1 MQICRIIDDGIIF
14 DRCYTYTKL
23 LCYLHFHLNLYSGG
37 IKGFIMGQSAITQT
51 LEALGILPDEL
62 ADEQL
67 AKAFRIMLQL
77 IEGLCEENEK
87 LKEENQKLRDAINLL
102 KGEQAKPDTKPS
114 RKKPNEDISSEEER
128 KSQKTSK
135 KKKSKA
141 KKHKIKIDRIEVC
154 KVDQN
159 ILPDDAEFKGYQ
171 NVVVQEIIIKTENVE
186 YKKEIYYSPSQNKTY
201 MGELPPEIKGEFG
214 PGVKSLVCTLK
225 HVANVSEPKIHEFLD
240 NFRIFISPASI
251 SRIITK
257 NNELFH
263 QEKADIFLA
272 GLHSTDYQQIDDT
285 SSRVRGQNHYTQI
298 VCNPYYTAYF
308 TAPHKDRLTVLD
320 ILRGDPDG
328 KARSYLFNEEA
339 FDLLERFGLSNKLL
353 FQLRER
359 VSGKLLDE
367 VQMQQLLGD
376 FFPDQGKGKI
386 RRTRIMEAAA
396 IAAYH
401 QQTDFPIVEV
411 LLSDDAPQYKLLIYW
426 QALCWVHD
434 GRNYKK
440 LRPVVPVHR
449 EKLDDFRGKYW
460 DYYRKLSEF
469 GGNSYQEEAEALSAE
484 FDQLFSTKT
493 GYPALDER
501 IAKSKAKKSELLMV
515 LKHPELPLH
524 NNDAELG
531 ARAQVR
537 KRDVSLHTMTEDGTK
552 ANDTFLTIGQTAKK
566 LGVSAYEYIYDRISK
581 RFHLPSLAELIR
593 AKKFPEKDYDMG

>member
-1 MQICRIIDDGIIF
+1 MTLSQIAE
-14 DRCYTYTKL
+14 TLK
-23 LCYLHFHLNLYSGG
+23 HLN
-37 IKGFIMGQSAITQT
+37 IH
-51 LEALGILPDEL
+51 PDEI
-62 ADEQL
+62 ADERL
-67 AKAFRIMLQL
+67 AEVIRIMIQL
-77 IEGLCEENEK
+77 IEELCEENER
-87 LKEENQKLRDAINLL
+87 LKEENRKLRDAINLL
-102 KGEQAKPDTKPS
+102 KGEQIRPNIKS
-114 RKKPNEDISSEEER
+114 SGKKPNNDISSEEER
-128 KSQKTSK
+128 KTSNTSK

-171 NVVVQEIIIKTENVE
+171 DVVVQEILIKTDNVK
-186 YKKEIYYSPSQNKTY
+186 YMKEIYYSPSQNKTY
-201 MGELPPEIKGEFG
+201 MGKLPPEVKGEFG
-214 PGVKSLVCTLK
+214 AGVKSMICTLK

-263 QEKADIFLA
+263 QEKADIFRA
-272 GLHSTDYQQIDDT
+272 GLLSTDYQQIDDT
-285 SSRVRGQNHYTQI
+285 SSRVRGENYYTQV

-328 KARSYLFNEEA
+328 KARRYLFNEEA
-339 FDLLERFGLSNKLL
+339 FELLGRFGLSKKLISE
-353 FQLRER
+353 LRER
-359 VSGKLLDE
+359 DSGKVLDE
-367 VQMQQLLGD
+367 MQMQQLLGD
-376 FFPDQGKGKI
+376 LFQDPGKGKI
-386 RRTRIMEAAA
+386 RRTRILEAAA

-411 LLSDDAPQYKLLIYW
+411 LLSDDAPQYKLLIYL

-440 LRPVVPVHR
+440 LRPVVPVNR

-469 GGNSYQEEAEALSAE
+469 REISSQEEAEALSAK
-484 FDQLFSTKT
+484 FDQLFSTET

-501 IAKSKAKKSELLMV
+501 IAKSEAKKSELLMV
-515 LKHPELPLH
+515 LKHPDLPLH

-537 KRDVSLHTMTEDGTK
+537 KRDVSLHTMTKDGTK

-566 LGVSAYEYIYDRISK
+566 LGVRVYEYIYDRVSE
-581 RFHLPSLAELIR
+581 RFRMPSLAELIR
-593 AKKFPEKDYDMG
+593 AKSFPEKDYDTD

>member
-1 MQICRIIDDGIIF
+1 M
-14 DRCYTYTKL
+14 
-23 LCYLHFHLNLYSGG
+23 S
-37 IKGFIMGQSAITQT
+37 QSAITQT
-51 LEALGILPDEL
+51 LEAIGILPDEIQ
-62 ADEQL
+62 DEQL

-77 IEGLCEENEK
+77 IERLYEENEK
-87 LKEENQKLRDAINLL
+87 VKEENQKLRDAINLL

-159 ILPDDAEFKGYQ
+159 ILPADAEFKGYQ
-171 NVVVQEIIIKTENVE
+171 DVVVQEIIIKMDNVK

-201 MGELPPEIKGEFG
+201 MGKLPPEVKGEFG

-225 HVANVSEPKIHEFLD
+225 HVANVSEPKMHELLD
-240 NFRIFISPASI
+240 NFGIFISPASI
-251 SRIITK
+251 LRIITK

-272 GLHSTDYQQIDDT
+272 GLLSTAYQQIDDT
-285 SSRVRGQNHYTQI
+285 SSRVRGQNYYTQI

-320 ILRGDPDG
+320 ILRGDQDG
-328 KARSYLFNEEA
+328 KTRSYLFNEEA
-339 FDLLERFGLSNKLL
+339 FDLLERFGLSNKMI

-367 VQMQQLLGD
+367 VQMQQLLGEIFSD
-376 FFPDQGKGKI
+376 PSKGKI
-386 RRTRIMEAAA
+386 RRTRILEAAA

-411 LLSDDAPQYKLLIYW
+411 LLSDDAPQYKLLINK

-449 EKLDDFRGKYW
+449 EKLDKFRGKYW
-460 DYYRKLSEF
+460 DYYRKLFQF
-469 GGNSYQEEAEALSAE
+469 GENSYQEEAEALSAK
-484 FDQLFSTKT
+484 FDQLFSLKT

-501 IAKSKAKKSELLMV
+501 IAKSNAKKSELLMV

-566 LGVSAYEYIYDRISK
+566 LGVSAYEYIYD
-581 RFHLPSLAELIR
+581 
-593 AKKFPEKDYDMG
+593 

>member
-1 MQICRIIDDGIIF
+1 M
-14 DRCYTYTKL
+14 
-23 LCYLHFHLNLYSGG
+23 S
-37 IKGFIMGQSAITQT
+37 QSAITQT
-51 LEALGILPDEL
+51 LEAIGILPDEIQ
-62 ADEQL
+62 DEQL

-77 IEGLCEENEK
+77 IERLYEENEK
-87 LKEENQKLRDAINLL
+87 VKEENQKLRDAINLL

-159 ILPDDAEFKGYQ
+159 ILPADAEFKGYQ
-171 NVVVQEIIIKTENVE
+171 DVVVQEIIIKMDNVK
-186 YKKEIYYSPSQNKTY
+186 YKIEIYYSPSQNKTY
-201 MGELPPEIKGEFG
+201 MGKLPPEVKGEFG

-225 HVANVSEPKIHEFLD
+225 HVANVSEPKIHEFFD

-272 GLHSTDYQQIDDT
+272 GLLSTDYQQIDDT
-285 SSRVRGQNHYTQI
+285 SSRVRGQNYYTQI

-308 TAPHKDRLTVLD
+308 TASHKDRLTVLD
-320 ILRGDPDG
+320 VLRGDPDG

-339 FDLLERFGLSNKLL
+339 FDLLEGFGLSNKLIS
-353 FQLRER
+353 QLRER
-359 VSGKLLDE
+359 VSCKILDE
-367 VQMQQLLGD
+367 VQMQQLLGCII
-376 FFPDQGKGKI
+376 PDPGKGKI

-401 QQTDFPIVEV
+401 QQTDFPIVKV
-411 LLSDDAPQYKLLIYW
+411 LLSDDAPQYKLLIYL

-440 LRPVVPVHR
+440 LRPVVPEHR
-449 EKLDDFRGKYW
+449 EKLDDFRDKYW
-460 DYYRKLSEF
+460 DYYQKLLQF
-469 GGNSYQEEAEALSAE
+469 GVKSSQEEAEALSAK
-484 FDQLFSTKT
+484 FDQLYSTKT
-493 GYPALDER
+493 WYPTLDDR

-524 NNDAELG
+524 NNEAELG

-566 LGVSAYEYIYDRISK
+566 LGVNVYEYIYDRISK
-581 RFHLPSLAELIR
+581 RFRLPSLAELII
-593 AKKFPEKDYDMG
+593 AKSFPEKDYDMG

>member
-1 MQICRIIDDGIIF
+1 MNRSKVTQILE
-14 DRCYTYTKL
+14 T
-23 LCYLHFHLNLYSGG
+23 LN
-37 IKGFIMGQSAITQT
+37 IR
-51 LEALGILPDEL
+51 PDEIAEGRL
-62 ADEQL
+62 AEV
-67 AKAFRIMLQL
+67 FRILLQL
-77 IEGLCEENEK
+77 IEELSEENEK
-87 LKEENQKLRDAINLL
+87 LKAEIQKLRDAINLL
-102 KGEQAKPDTKPS
+102 KGEQAKPDIKPF
-114 RKKPNEDISSEEER
+114 RKRPNEDISSEEER
-128 KSQKTSK
+128 KPKNTPK
-135 KKKSKA
+135 EKKSKE
-141 KKHKIKIDRIEVC
+141 KKHKIKVDRIEVC
-154 KVDQN
+154 KVDKS

-171 NVVVQEIIIKTENVE
+171 SVVVQEIVIKTDNVE
-186 YKKEIYYSPSQNKTY
+186 YKKEIYYSKSQKKTY
-201 MGELPPEIKGEFG
+201 MGKLPPEIEGEFG

-225 HVANVSEPKIHEFLD
+225 HVANVSEPKIHEFFD
-240 NFRIFISPASI
+240 NFGIYISPATI
-251 SRIITK
+251 SRTLTK

-272 GLHSTDYQQIDDT
+272 GLLSTDYQQIDDT
-285 SSRVRGQNHYTQI
+285 CSRVHGENHYTQI

-308 TAPHKDRLTVLD
+308 TAPRKDRLTVLD

-328 KARSYLFNEEA
+328 KARSYCFNEEA
-339 FDLLERFGLSNKLL
+339 FNLLEGFKLSKKLIA
-353 FQLRER
+353 QLRER
-359 VSGKLLDE
+359 GFGKILDE
-367 VQMQQLLGD
+367 VQMQQLLGVV
-376 FFPDQGKGKI
+376 FPDQGKGKI
-386 RRTRIMEAAA
+386 RRTRILEAAA

-401 QQTDFPIVEV
+401 QQTDFPIVEI
-411 LLSDDAPQYKLLIYW
+411 LLSDDAPQYKLPIYW

-440 LRPVVPVHR
+440 LCPVVPVHR
-449 EKLDDFRGKYW
+449 EKLDKFRGKYW

-469 GGNSYQEEAEALSAE
+469 GENSYQEEAEVLSAK

-566 LGVSAYEYIYDRISK
+566 LGVSAYEYIYDRVSK
-581 RFHLPSLAELIR
+581 RFRLPSLAELIM
-593 AKKFPEKDYDMG
+593 AKSFPEKDYDTG

>member
-1 MQICRIIDDGIIF
+1 
-14 DRCYTYTKL
+14 
-23 LCYLHFHLNLYSGG
+23 
-37 IKGFIMGQSAITQT
+37 MGQSAITQT

-114 RKKPNEDISSEEER
+114 RKKPNEDISSEAER
-128 KSQKTSK
+128 KFQKTSK
-135 KKKSKA
+135 KKKSTA

-186 YKKEIYYSPSQNKTY
+186 YKKEIYYSSSQNKTY

-240 NFRIFISPASI
+240 NFGIFISPASI

-272 GLHSTDYQQIDDT
+272 GLLSTDYQQIDDT

-328 KARSYLFNEEA
+328 KTRSYLFNEEA
-339 FDLLERFGLSNKLL
+339 FDLLGRFGLSNKLL

-376 FFPDQGKGKI
+376 FFPDLGKGKI

-411 LLSDDAPQYKLLIYW
+411 LLSDDAPQYKLLINK

-449 EKLDDFRGKYW
+449 EKLDEFRGKYW
-460 DYYRKLSEF
+460 DYYRKLFEF
-469 GGNSYQEEAEALSAE
+469 GGNSSQEEAEALSAK
-484 FDQLFSTKT
+484 FDQLFSLKT

-501 IAKSKAKKSELLMV
+501 IAKSKDKKSELIMV

-537 KRDVSLHTMTEDGTK
+537 KRDVSLHTMTKDGTK

-566 LGVSAYEYIYDRISK
+566 LGVSMYEYVYDRVSK
-581 RFHLPSLAELIR
+581 RFRLPSLAELIR
-593 AKKFPEKDYDMG
+593 AKKFPEKDYDTG

>member
-1 MQICRIIDDGIIF
+1 
-14 DRCYTYTKL
+14 
-23 LCYLHFHLNLYSGG
+23 
-37 IKGFIMGQSAITQT
+37 MGQSAITQT
-51 LEALGILPDEL
+51 LEAIDILPDEIR
-62 ADEQL
+62 DEQL

-77 IEGLCEENEK
+77 IEGLCAENEK

-128 KSQKTSK
+128 KFQKTSK

-186 YKKEIYYSPSQNKTY
+186 YKKEIYYSSSQNKTY

-240 NFRIFISPASI
+240 NFGIFISPASI

-272 GLHSTDYQQIDDT
+272 GLLSTDYQQIDDT

-328 KARSYLFNEEA
+328 KTRSYLFNEEA
-339 FDLLERFGLSNKLL
+339 FDLLGRFGLSNKLL

-359 VSGKLLDE
+359 VSDKLLDE
-367 VQMQQLLGD
+367 MQMQQLLGD
-376 FFPDQGKGKI
+376 FFTDPGKGKI

-411 LLSDDAPQYKLLIYW
+411 LLSDDAPQYKLLINK

-449 EKLDDFRGKYW
+449 EKLDEFRGKYW
-460 DYYRKLSEF
+460 DYYRKLLEF
-469 GGNSYQEEAEALSAE
+469 GGNSSQEEAEALSAK
-484 FDQLFSTKT
+484 FDQLFSLKT

-501 IAKSKAKKSELLMV
+501 IAKSKNKKSELIMV

-531 ARAQVR
+531 ARVQVR
-537 KRDVSLHTMTEDGTK
+537 KRDVSLHTMTKDGTK

-566 LGVSAYEYIYDRISK
+566 LGVSMYEYVYDRVSK
-581 RFHLPSLAELIR
+581 RFRLPSLAELIR
-593 AKKFPEKDYDMG
+593 AKKFPEKDYDTG

>member
-1 MQICRIIDDGIIF
+1 MNR
-14 DRCYTYTKL
+14 
-23 LCYLHFHLNLYSGG
+23 
-37 IKGFIMGQSAITQT
+37 SAVTQT
-51 LEALGILPDEL
+51 LEALNIRPDEI
-62 ADEQL
+62 ADERL
-67 AKAFRIMLQL
+67 AEVFRILLLL
-77 IEGLCEENEK
+77 IEELCEENEK
-87 LKEENQKLRDAINLL
+87 LKVEIQKLRDAINLL
-102 KGEQAKPDTKPS
+102 KGEQTRPNIKS
-114 RKKPNEDISSEEER
+114 SGKKPNNDISSEEER
-128 KSQKTSK
+128 RTSNTSK

-171 NVVVQEIIIKTENVE
+171 DMVVQEIIIKTDNVK
-186 YKKEIYYSPSQNKTY
+186 YMKEIYYSPSQNKTY
-201 MGELPPEIKGEFG
+201 MGKLPPEVKGDFG
-214 PGVKSLVCTLK
+214 PGVKSMVCTLK

-272 GLHSTDYQQIDDT
+272 GLLSTDYQQIDDT
-285 SSRVRGQNHYTQI
+285 SSRVRGQNYYTQI

-339 FDLLERFGLSNKLL
+339 FELLERFGLSKKLIL
-353 FQLRER
+353 QLREWA
-359 VSGKLLDE
+359 SGKIRDE
-367 VQMQQLLGD
+367 VQMQQLLEAI
-376 FFPDQGKGKI
+376 FPDQGKGKI

-411 LLSDDAPQYKLLIYW
+411 LLSDDAPQYKLLTYL

-440 LRPVVPVHR
+440 LRPVVQVHR

-469 GGNSYQEEAEALSAE
+469 GANSSQEEAEALSAE

-493 GYPALDER
+493 GYPTLDER
-501 IAKSKAKKSELLMV
+501 IAKSKAKKLELLMV

-552 ANDTFLTIGQTAKK
+552 ANDTFFDDWSDCEEVGCE
-566 LGVSAYEYIYDRISK
+566 GV
-581 RFHLPSLAELIR
+581 
-593 AKKFPEKDYDMG
+593 

>member
-1 MQICRIIDDGIIF
+1 MNISRITETLD
-14 DRCYTYTKL
+14 T
-23 LCYLHFHLNLYSGG
+23 LN
-37 IKGFIMGQSAITQT
+37 IR
-51 LEALGILPDEL
+51 PDEI
-62 ADEQL
+62 ADERL
-67 AKAFRIMLQL
+67 AEVFRILLLL
-77 IEGLCEENEK
+77 IEELCEENEK
-87 LKEENQKLRDAINLL
+87 SKEENQKLRDAINLL
-102 KGEQAKPDTKPS
+102 KGEQAKPDIKSS

-141 KKHKIKIDRIEVC
+141 KKHKIKIDRVEVC

-159 ILPDDAEFKGYQ
+159 ILPNDAEFKGYQ
-171 NVVVQEIIIKTENVE
+171 NVVVQEIIIKTDNVN
-186 YKKEIYYSPSQNKTY
+186 YKKEIYYSPSKNKTY
-201 MGELPPEIKGEFG
+201 MGELPPEVKGDFG

-225 HVANVSEPKIHEFLD
+225 HIANVSEPKIHEFLD

-272 GLHSTDYQQIDDT
+272 GLLSTDYQQIDDT
-285 SSRVRGQNHYTQI
+285 SSRVRGQNYYTQI

-328 KARSYLFNEEA
+328 KTRSYLFNEEA
-339 FDLLERFGLSNKLL
+339 FDLLERFGVSKKLIS
-353 FQLRER
+353 QLRER
-359 VSGKLLDE
+359 VFGAVLDE
-367 VQMQQLLGD
+367 AQMQQLLGAV
-376 FFPDQGKGKI
+376 FPDQGKGKI
-386 RRTRIMEAAA
+386 RRTRTMEAAA

-411 LLSDDAPQYKLLIYW
+411 LLSDDAPQYKLLIYL

-440 LRPVVPVHR
+440 LRPVVPEHR
-449 EKLDDFRGKYW
+449 EKLDEFRGKYW
-460 DYYRKLSEF
+460 DYYQKLLQF
-469 GGNSYQEEAEALSAE
+469 GVNSSQEEAEALSAK

-493 GYPALDER
+493 RYPALDER

-566 LGVSAYEYIYDRISK
+566 LGVSAYEYIYDRISE
-581 RFHLPSLAELIR
+581 RFRLPSLAELIR
-593 AKKFPEKDYDMG
+593 AKKFPEKDYDTG